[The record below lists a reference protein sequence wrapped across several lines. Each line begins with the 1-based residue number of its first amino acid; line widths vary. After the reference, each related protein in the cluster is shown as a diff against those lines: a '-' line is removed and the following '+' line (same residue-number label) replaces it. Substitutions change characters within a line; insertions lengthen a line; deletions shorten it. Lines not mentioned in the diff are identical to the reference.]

1 MSLVRDVQHRGRARL
16 SRVLLAMG
24 VAPLLMLAG
33 CASPPSGPTSN
44 ATSTPSATPTPA
56 YTPGVD
62 PDADVAAAI
71 AAYEAYVEAENQV
84 AIADRSTWDPL
95 LDLIV
100 GEMRDGTLETLMSM
114 AEDGTTLT
122 GGALILSAAVAG
134 QDSERVVLDVCLDI
148 GGTDIVG
155 ADGASLVSPTRL
167 PISAMRVR
175 VVPVVAAEVMWKIDY
190 IIFREDGP
198 EC

>member
-1 MSLVRDVQHRGRARL
+1 MRT
-16 SRVLLAMG
+16 SRLLAAVG
-24 VAPLLMLAG
+24 VTTLLVFDG
-33 CASPPSGPTSN
+33 CTSPPPGPTSN

-148 GGTDIVG
+148 GSTDIVG